1 MGHGWHIPRMPVP
14 ATQPTFAD
22 AVALRPARPEDA
34 AALVRLA
41 ALDSACPPEGDVLLA
56 EQGGVV
62 RAAIEL
68 ATGRVIADPFH
79 PTTDLVAL
87 LRSRAQMLRQGV
99 TQPGRRLLRRSPRR
113 APAC

>member
-1 MGHGWHIPRMPVP
+1 MPAT
-14 ATQPTFAD
+14 ATQPAHTD

-41 ALDSACPPEGDVLLA
+41 ALDSACPPAGDVLLA
-56 EQGGVV
+56 EHGGVA
-62 RAAIEL
+62 RAALEL

-87 LRSRAQMLRQGV
+87 LRARAEMLRRSERVGMS
-99 TQPGRRLLRRSPRR
+99 PRRLLRRSPRR